1 MASSVA
7 QSSPSCFQDPSVTD
21 GTSEPP
27 TNTPREVSTKREFD
41 FIELPPRDFFCPVSF
56 DLLLEPQQT
65 KCCGHH
71 LSLEVTTRLQ
81 REGKA
86 CPMCKSE
93 EWSADLD
100 KYHRRKVHQ
109 VRVRCW
115 YKESGCAWEGD
126 MNGFKR
132 HSGSCEKRPWECEY
146 CGLKCTYGEGE
157 GKHWG
162 VCDKFP
168 EPCPNGCEVGSVER
182 CVMEQHR
189 SVCPL
194 EPVACEMREFGC
206 SVVVPRREMVTHMK
220 ESEIQHLTSMTALNL
235 RLTKQLQHDSAKME
249 QMITEQ
255 RKDMEE
261 QKKEMAALL
270 EAQKKTKEEM
280 QTQKGELTTYVQK
293 VEHSIT
299 NHMQYTASGMHVV
312 LDIPGTFSTDKPLYS
327 EPFYSYHGYKF
338 QLGVVIIPLRFY
350 GKSHTLA
357 DFRRQQLEFKR
368 SAIQSV
374 ENYHEMGKEFKME
387 EDKEVQRQ
395 LQEIQEKYQLAKEKR
410 IRLWGYVDKLN
421 TFLDEQRE
429 KMKKEKDEVERKN
442 WYIVYYAHDD
452 GDSKYCWQVRKLR
465 EKKRELDSLLVNL
478 EIDRPQLI
486 EVGYDVLEEP
496 ALYDLRLEGK
506 WEVGENNSRSYITK
520 NMIGTVFHLMNGE
533 YDQQLSWPV
542 KVNVQLEL
550 LNQTGDH
557 CHLMKT
563 KNLTFT
569 KEKGSEDDA
578 PLFKF
583 NTKECLI
590 MQDRSVVYF
599 LNSCL
604 KFRMIICMHIE

>member
-1 MASSVA
+1 
-7 QSSPSCFQDPSVTD
+7 
-21 GTSEPP
+21 
-27 TNTPREVSTKREFD
+27 
-41 FIELPPRDFFCPVSF
+41 
-56 DLLLEPQQT
+56 
-65 KCCGHH
+65 
-71 LSLEVTTRLQ
+71 
-81 REGKA
+81 
-86 CPMCKSE
+86 MCKSE

-146 CGLKCTYGEGE
+146 CGLKCKYGEGE

-182 CVMEQHR
+182 CVMEEHR

-206 SVVVPRREMVTHMK
+206 SVVVPRRAMATHMK

-235 RLTKQLQHDSAKME
+235 RLTRQLQHNSAKME

-255 RKDMEE
+255 RKELEE

-270 EAQKKTKEEM
+270 EAQKKTEEEI
-280 QTQKGELTTYVQK
+280 QAKLETQKGELTTYVQK
-293 VEHSIT
+293 VEHSIN
-299 NHMQYTASGMHVV
+299 NHMQYTVSGMHVV
-312 LDIPGTFSTDKPLYS
+312 LDIPGTFSTDKLLYS
-327 EPFYSYHGYKF
+327 EPFYSYHHGYKF
-338 QLGVVIIPLRFY
+338 RLGVVIIPLRFY

-357 DFRRQQLEFKR
+357 DFRRQQLEIE
-368 SAIQSV
+368 SSTMQS
-374 ENYHEMGKEFKME
+374 YHEMRKGFKME
-387 EDKEVQRQ
+387 EDEEVQRQ
-395 LQEIQEKYQLAKEKR
+395 LQEIQTKYQLAQESYKERKR
-410 IRLWGYVDKLN
+410 GPDFEK
-421 TFLDEQRE
+421 FLDKQRE

-442 WYIVYYAHDD
+442 WYSNNYNDNDYY
-452 GDSKYCWQVRKLR
+452 DSNYCWEVKQLR
-465 EKKRELDSLLVNL
+465 EKKRQLDSHLMRMDLT
-478 EIDRPQLI
+478 QLI
-486 EVGYDVLEEP
+486 EVGYYVLKDP
-496 ALYDLRLEGK
+496 ALYGVQLEGK
-506 WEVGENNSRSYITK
+506 WEVSEGNSRSFITQS
-520 NMIGTVFHLMNGE
+520 MVGAVFHLVNGE

-550 LNQTGDH
+550 LNQAGDH
-557 CHLMKT
+557 RHLMKT
-563 KNLTFT
+563 KNITFT
-569 KEKGSEDDA
+569 KEKGSKDDA

-604 KFRMIICMHIE
+604 KFRMIICIT

>member
-7 QSSPSCFQDPSVTD
+7 QSSPSCFQDPSLTD

-56 DLLLEPQQT
+56 DLLLEPEQT

-93 EWSADLD
+93 AWSADLD

-157 GKHWG
+157 VKHWG

-182 CVMEQHR
+182 CAMEQHR

-206 SVVVPRREMVTHMK
+206 SVVVPRREMATHMK

-235 RLTKQLQHDSAKME
+235 RLTRQLQHDSAKME

-255 RKDMEE
+255 RKELE
-261 QKKEMAALL
+261 VQKKEMAALL
-270 EAQKKTKEEM
+270 KKTEAEIQAK
-280 QTQKGELTTYVQK
+280 QK
-293 VEHSIT
+293 VEH
-299 NHMQYTASGMHVV
+299 NMQYAVSGMHVV
-312 LDIPGTFSTDKPLYS
+312 LDIPGAFSTDKPLYS
-327 EPFYSYHGYKF
+327 EPFYSYHHGYKF
-338 QLGVVIIPLRFY
+338 RLGVVIIPPGF
-350 GKSHTLA
+350 GKNHTLA
-357 DFRRQQLEFKR
+357 DIRRQQLCE
-368 SAIQSV
+368 SV
-374 ENYHEMGKEFKME
+374 HS
-387 EDKEVQRQ
+387 V
-395 LQEIQEKYQLAKEKR
+395 
-410 IRLWGYVDKLN
+410 
-421 TFLDEQRE
+421 
-429 KMKKEKDEVERKN
+429 
-442 WYIVYYAHDD
+442 
-452 GDSKYCWQVRKLR
+452 
-465 EKKRELDSLLVNL
+465 VNL
-478 EIDRPQLI
+478 PPII
-486 EVGYDVLEEP
+486 ETGYDVGLC
-496 ALYDLRLEGK
+496 K
-506 WEVGENNSRSYITK
+506 VGEDNSCSYITN
-520 NMIGTVFHLMNGE
+520 NMIGAVFHLVNGE

-550 LNQTGDH
+550 LNQTRDH
-557 CHLMKT
+557 YHLMKT

-583 NTKECLI
+583 DTQDYHI
-590 MQDRSVVYF
+590 MHDRSVVYF

-604 KFRMIICMHIE
+604 KFRMIICIT